1 MPWVAAGHVIDMTTR
16 FATMCSRHD
25 APNGQMPLPMR
36 ILGGQGIQ
44 ATTAPIGP
52 FAPGKAEGESPF
64 CNE

>member
-1 MPWVAAGHVIDMTTR
+1 MAGSLSHVVDITTR
-16 FATMCSRHD
+16 FATMRLRYC

-36 ILGGQGIQ
+36 IVGGQGIQ

-52 FAPGKAEGESPF
+52 FAPEKAEGEPPF